1 MANALYG
8 KALPDL
14 RLYEKARRSRA
25 EGIEAPV
32 GPACIGL
39 MLLL

>member
-14 RLYEKARRSRA
+14 RLYEKARKVALKELKHPS
-25 EGIEAPV
+25 GQP
-32 GPACIGL
+32 
-39 MLLL
+39 LLG